1 MPAVTQPTAA
11 VPKSHLVP
19 PCVEVGATSSGTPC
33 AQSDRKWIL
42 IAIVL
47 GSSLAFMDGTV
58 VNVALP
64 TLQSKFRATAAG
76 IQWVVQ
82 GYALFAAALLLLGGA
97 IGDHYGRRRT
107 FLCGVALFALASA
120 GCAVSQS
127 LGQLISARAIQGIG
141 AALLVPQGLSILSM
155 AFPEQDRARAIGTWS
170 AWTTVFGALGPV
182 AGGWLM
188 QAWSWRLIFLLNLPL
203 VVLIFLLAPR
213 IPESRA
219 MGNGPARPPDRLG
232 ATLATLGF
240 AAIIYGL
247 SFAPQLGWRDRMV
260 SAPLA
265 AGLVLL
271 ALFVGSQNRPN
282 AMMPLTL
289 FRIPRF
295 LAPNLLTF
303 LLYGALGG
311 ALYVIPFYMIQVRHY
326 APAAAGAVFVPL
338 ILLMFLFSARVGA
351 LVPRIGERLLM
362 CAGAAFAGT
371 GFAAFAW
378 LAPLHGYALSVL
390 PPVLLLG
397 CGMTLCVAPLT
408 NAVMSSVPPTQTGI
422 ASAVNNAISRLA
434 ALLAVSLLA
443 LVLTH
448 RFVATLGTQLAHSN
462 LPVNAQQQMWA
473 NRARLH
479 DIPLSPGLTPGQ
491 HEQAARLLDQAFL
504 AGFRSVMWVC
514 AFGAWAGGVAVLLL
528 LPRSE
533 SL

>member
-1 MPAVTQPTAA
+1 MTQPTVA

-19 PCVEVGATSSGTPC
+19 PCSQVGAEPAGGPSAKPG
-33 AQSDRKWIL
+33 RKWIL
-42 IAIVL
+42 IAVIL
-47 GSSLAFMDGTV
+47 GSSMAFMDGTV

-64 TLQSKFRATAAG
+64 TLQSNFHATAAG

-107 FLCGVALFALASA
+107 FLWGVALFALASA
-120 GCAVSQS
+120 GCAASQS
-127 LGQLISARAIQGIG
+127 LGQLVTARAIQGLG
-141 AALLVPQGLSILSM
+141 SALLVPQGLSILSVS
-155 AFPEQDRARAIGTWS
+155 FPEQDRAHAIGTWS
-170 AWTTVFGALGPV
+170 AWTSVFGALGPV

-188 QAWSWRLIFLLNLPL
+188 QVWSWRLIFLLNLPL
-203 VVLIFLLAPR
+203 VLLIMMLAPR

-219 MGNGPARPPDRLG
+219 MGDGPARPLDQLG
-232 ATLATLGF
+232 ATLATLSF
-240 AAIIYGL
+240 AAVIYAL

-260 SAPLA
+260 SVPLL
-265 AGLVLL
+265 AGLVLF
-271 ALFVGSQNRPN
+271 ALFLGSQSRPN

-303 LLYGALGG
+303 LLYGGLGG
-311 ALYVIPFYMIQVRHY
+311 SLYVIPFYTIQVRHY

-338 ILLMFLFSARVGA
+338 ILIMFVFSARVGT
-351 LVPRIGERLLM
+351 LVPTVGERLLM
-362 CAGAAFAGT
+362 CAGAALAGT

-378 LAPLHGYALSVL
+378 LSPLHGYALSIL

-422 ASAVNNAISRLA
+422 ASAVNNATSRLA
-434 ALLAVSLLA
+434 ALLAVSVLA

-448 RFVATLGTQLAHSN
+448 GFVNSLRAQLAHST
-462 LPVNAQQQMWA
+462 LPVQAQQQMWA

-479 DIPLSPGLTPGQ
+479 DIPLSPRLTPGQ
-491 HEQAARLLDQAFL
+491 RDQAAQLLDQSFL
-504 AGFRSVMWVC
+504 AGFRSVMLVC
-514 AFGAWAGGVAVLLL
+514 AFSAWGGGVVVLLL
-528 LPRSE
+528 LPKSE